1 MFKIHQLIS
10 LHKLRV
16 PLQNISKK
24 LIPKDRHTMSLD
36 IPRYLE
42 RICFKHRPEVS
53 LKCLEE
59 LQACHQLTVP
69 FENLD
74 VFTERKKILNV
85 DLIYNQIVLKKRGG
99 WCHELNGLF
108 SSLLSQ
114 LGFDVKIISCLHF
127 DRHKKSF
134 NTVPYD
140 HMALIVTLG
149 SVKYLVDVGYGCEN
163 QQFKPLPI
171 STTGPHS
178 QVITFIKEISHRHLI
193 IGGKHHKQIFM
204 YIF

>member
-1 MFKIHQLIS
+1 MFEIHQLIS
-10 LHKLRV
+10 LHKLRL

-42 RICFKHRPEVS
+42 RIRFKHRPEVS
-53 LKCLEE
+53 LTCLEE

-171 STTGPHS
+171 STNDRHA
-178 QVITFIKEISHRHLI
+178 QVITFIREISYR
-193 IGGKHHKQIFM
+193 Q
-204 YIF
+204 

>member
-1 MFKIHQLIS
+1 MFKIHPLIS
-10 LHKLRV
+10 FHKLRL
-16 PLQNISKK
+16 PLQNISKN

-74 VFTERKKILNV
+74 VFTGRKKILNV

-171 STTGPHS
+171 STNDRQA
-178 QVITFIKEISHRHLI
+178 QVITFIKEISYRHFPS
-193 IGGKHHKQIFM
+193 GFSNT
-204 YIF
+204 

>member
-1 MFKIHQLIS
+1 MFKIHKLIS
-10 LHKLRV
+10 FHNLRFSF
-16 PLQNISKK
+16 QNITKN

-108 SSLLSQ
+108 CSLLRQ
-114 LGFDVKIISCLHF
+114 LGFDVKIISCEHY

-134 NTVPYD
+134 NTVQYD
-140 HMALIVTLG
+140 HMALNVTLG

-163 QQFKPLPI
+163 QHFKPLPI
-171 STTGPHS
+171 STTGTHS
-178 QVITFIKEISHRHLI
+178 QVITPKLKFC
-193 IGGKHHKQIFM
+193 IGI
-204 YIF
+204 

>member
-1 MFKIHQLIS
+1 MERDGKTIQQRFS
-10 LHKLRV
+10 F
-16 PLQNISKK
+16 QNIAKK
-24 LIPKDRHTMSLD
+24 LIPKDSHTMSID

-42 RICFKHRPEVS
+42 RICFKHKPEVS

-108 SSLLSQ
+108 SSFHTFQ
-114 LGFDVKIISCLHF
+114 
-127 DRHKKSF
+127 KSADSEGHQRR
-134 NTVPYD
+134 D
-140 HMALIVTLG
+140 HRYRA
-149 SVKYLVDVGYGCEN
+149 
-163 QQFKPLPI
+163 
-171 STTGPHS
+171 
-178 QVITFIKEISHRHLI
+178 R
-193 IGGKHHKQIFM
+193 
-204 YIF
+204 